1 MCVVES
7 YKQSRVTQNW
17 WKVHLD
23 VAYKASVLIQTK
35 FGIEIDVFTTYAFVN
50 DAAAIAITNG
60 GLSILIQHHQ
70 SGGKQK
76 LEQLNQ
82 NWSQQRHEEWTPT
95 DNFDLVMMET
105 EEITI

>member
-1 MCVVES
+1 M
-7 YKQSRVTQNW
+7 
-17 WKVHLD
+17 
-23 VAYKASVLIQTK
+23 LIQTK
-35 FGIEIDVFTTYAFVN
+35 FGIEINVFTTYAFVN
-50 DAAAIAITNG
+50 AAAAAAAIAIAITITNG

-82 NWSQQRHEEWTPT
+82 NWSQQGRKEWTPT
-95 DNFDLVMMET
+95 DNFDLVLVTMEET

>member
-1 MCVVES
+1 M
-7 YKQSRVTQNW
+7 
-17 WKVHLD
+17 
-23 VAYKASVLIQTK
+23 LIQTK

-82 NWSQQRHEEWTPT
+82 N
-95 DNFDLVMMET
+95 
-105 EEITI
+105 